1 MRFSRFV
8 FLHTTHFLPRNV
20 RSSSFFRLNI
30 NYFFFS
36 LKEECFIL
44 MLAQLLFAFFFVCIL
59 NCFLFSF
66 FQLNMSF
73 LFLLRWFVYIFLDFF
88 AVNLTLTCFSTTKA
102 YWFVMITLQMF
113 AIVAFVSC
121 VYLCQCCHLFSKGCF
136 KAASHKEKKNEWDG
150 AEAQGILTTKS
161 VHQERS
167 EGSRKSMT
175 VTNAPLHG

>member
-1 MRFSRFV
+1 
-8 FLHTTHFLPRNV
+8 
-20 RSSSFFRLNI
+20 
-30 NYFFFS
+30 
-36 LKEECFIL
+36 
-44 MLAQLLFAFFFVCIL
+44 
-59 NCFLFSF
+59 
-66 FQLNMSF
+66 
-73 LFLLRWFVYIFLDFF
+73 
-88 AVNLTLTCFSTTKA
+88 
-102 YWFVMITLQMF
+102 MITLQVF